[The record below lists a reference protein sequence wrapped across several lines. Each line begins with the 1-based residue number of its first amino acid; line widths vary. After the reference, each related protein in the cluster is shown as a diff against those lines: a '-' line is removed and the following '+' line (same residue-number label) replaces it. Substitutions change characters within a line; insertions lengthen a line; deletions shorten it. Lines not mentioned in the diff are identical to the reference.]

1 MPKRVMTMRL
11 SDHLNEKQ
19 RKHLDKFKQQPNKKK
34 KKKPEKIDWNEL
46 MGTNRDIFRRGK
58 GGAIRRK

>member
-1 MPKRVMTMRL
+1 MRL